1 MHAFVNIKQ
10 LLKKDETETIGGES
24 PRDKALRL
32 ALANNFVTELTS
44 LVVIA
49 GKDVKIAS
57 LSDQASSGQFNSY
70 PSHPVGGY
78 QHSMMNSV
86 QHSVQNSVQQ
96 KTAHHGISP
105 QSLYPP
111 SHSPGLSAQ
120 SAWSPHSYNS
130 VPSYNM
136 MSAPSYDSYD
146 LYEDDTNSVYDDKD
160 LMMDYSLKSQERSLS
175 KVKVCSGAIHLFSKT
190 YNRGTNVTITEDTA
204 NLEKLQFV
212 DQLVSLSVTGDCCW
226 EVFTMT
232 NYHGNSKKFTISGT
246 FLSTT
251 SVGPVFRNA
260 KSIKKC

>member
-78 QHSMMNSV
+78 QHSLANSW
-86 QHSVQNSVQQ
+86 
-96 KTAHHGISP
+96 ISP

-146 LYEDDTNSVYDDKD
+146 LYEDDTNSVYDDKE
-160 LMMDYSLKSQERSLS
+160 LMMDYSIKSQERSLS